1 MRLTTSSRM
10 KEELLRNVFRKARRQ
25 AKDELARQLNEF
37 QGKRRLGLAT
47 LYGPDDVTLQR
58 CIVDNTQEVVVVERI
73 MCQRLSTVARGGA
86 GAAAGGGAT
95 SPDTHSALLAA
106 LVAAALCPLLSLRL
120 WAVPVPRSFNATNC
134 TNNVSSSS
142 QNKTRNRSWC
152 ADIICN
158 CRR

>member
-1 MRLTTSSRM
+1 MYSGRRVVRRKTSSRGSSM
-10 KEELLRNVFRKARRQ
+10 SFRVRGGSGWRRCMDRMTSLCS
-25 AKDELARQLNEF
+25 AVSLTT
-37 QGKRRLGLAT
+37 RR
-47 LYGPDDVTLQR
+47 Y
-58 CIVDNTQEVVVVERI
+58 VDEVVVVERI